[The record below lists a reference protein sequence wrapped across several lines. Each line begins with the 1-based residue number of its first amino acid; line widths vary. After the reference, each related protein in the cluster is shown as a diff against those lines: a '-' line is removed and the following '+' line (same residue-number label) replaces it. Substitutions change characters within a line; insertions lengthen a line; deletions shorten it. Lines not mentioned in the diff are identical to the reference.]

1 MNSLDSPPALAY
13 RQFLVDLRIRP
24 PRSPRASLGPFIILP
39 RCLDKCRAQLAG
51 MAGEY
56 VFDSML
62 DRFLFAFK
70 GVTGDEFTTKVASG
84 YSDSEMLGWLR
95 SAGLPRTEA
104 EILGWAAEV
113 LRYSLAYDPTGILHA
128 TPERV
133 AYLTAQCVQY
143 GLDPLTT
150 PVLERLEL
158 DDLRS
163 FERAAEVG
171 A

>member
-1 MNSLDSPPALAY
+1 
-13 RQFLVDLRIRP
+13 
-24 PRSPRASLGPFIILP
+24 
-39 RCLDKCRAQLAG
+39 